1 MLLLREQLRRSVTP
15 REHALSIGV
24 FDGVHG
30 GHQMLI
36 RRMMAEAATR
46 HLATGVLTFHPS
58 PVKVLRPDAPFYYLD
73 SLEQRVEHL
82 RALGTDDVTVLDFT
96 SELAQVAARDFM
108 SVLHEEARLRLLV
121 VGEDFALGRGREGNV
136 PRLTEIGAELG
147 FEVIGV
153 PLLAASED
161 RVSSTRVRGALAA
174 GDMELV
180 TELLTRPFTVRGP
193 VVHGDARGRSI
204 GFPTLN
210 IGVAADRALP
220 PNGVYVTRA
229 RLESGRVYAAATN
242 IGVQPTFD
250 GVQRRV
256 ETHLLDFEG
265 DLYGQVVRIELLHRL
280 RDELRF
286 DGIEALVAQI
296 ATDVD
301 AARDYFAVH
310 PLDTRDRLDALEGAS

>member
-1 MLLLREQLRRSVTP
+1 MLLLREQLRRSVIP
-15 REHALSIGV
+15 GEHALSIGV
-24 FDGVHG
+24 FDGVHR

-36 RRMMAEAATR
+36 GRMMDEARAR
-46 HLATGVLTFHPS
+46 HLAGGVLTFHPS
-58 PVKVLRPDAPFYYLD
+58 PVKVLRPDAPFFYLD

-82 RALGTDDVTVLDFT
+82 RALRPDDVAVIDFT
-96 SELAQVAARDFM
+96 SELAQVSATDFM
-108 SVLHEEARLRLLV
+108 SVLVEEARLRLLV
-121 VGEDFALGRGREGNV
+121 VGEDFALGRGREGTV
-136 PRLTEIGAELG
+136 PRLSQIGAELG

-153 PLLAASED
+153 PLLAASAD

-180 TELLTRPFTVRGP
+180 AELLTRPFTLRGP

-229 RLESGRVYAAATN
+229 CLESGRVLAGATN

-250 GVQRRV
+250 GHTRRV

-265 DLYGQVVRIELLHRL
+265 DLYGQVVSIELLHRL
-280 RDELRF
+280 RDERKF
-286 DGIEALVAQI
+286 DGIEALMTQI
-296 ATDVD
+296 RADVEAT
-301 AARDYFAVH
+301 RTYFVT
-310 PLDTRDRLDALEGAS
+310 PPIEPAS

>member
-1 MLLLREQLRRSVTP
+1 MLLLREQLRRSVVAG
-15 REHALSIGV
+15 EHALSIGV

-36 RRMMAEAATR
+36 RHMAEEAR
-46 HLATGVLTFHPS
+46 SRRLATGVLTFHPS
-58 PVKVLRPDAPFYYLD
+58 PVKVLRPDAPFFYLD

-82 RALGTDDVTVLDFT
+82 RALGTDDVTVIDFT
-96 SELAQVAARDFM
+96 SELAQVSAFDFM
-108 SVLHEEARLRLLV
+108 SVLVEEARLRLLV
-121 VGEDFALGRGREGNV
+121 VGEDFALGRGREGTV
-136 PRLTEIGAELG
+136 SRLTEIGGDLG

-153 PLLAASED
+153 PLLAASDD

-180 TELLTRPFTVRGP
+180 TQLLTRPFTLRGP

-229 RLESGRVYAAATN
+229 CLEGGRVLAAATN
-242 IGVQPTFD
+242 IGIQPTFD
-250 GVQRRV
+250 GHSRRV

-265 DLYGQVVRIELLHRL
+265 DLYGQVVSIELLDRL
-280 RDELRF
+280 RDERKF
-286 DGIEALVAQI
+286 DGIDALVAQI
-296 ATDVD
+296 RDDV
-301 AARDYFAVH
+301 AQSRAYFATH
-310 PLDTRDRLDALEGAS
+310 PLGGHAGEGGS